1 MIYHIIIVI
10 HDCEGIDE
18 SLLIVVMHGCEGML
32 FIKMDSL
39 TLSVTCVSN
48 QSILQWNVNRFFLA
62 NNLMCF
68 FCIYQSM
75 L

>member
-48 QSILQWNVNRFFLA
+48 QSILQWNVNQFCCKQSHVFL
-62 NNLMCF
+62 LH
-68 FCIYQSM
+68 ISM